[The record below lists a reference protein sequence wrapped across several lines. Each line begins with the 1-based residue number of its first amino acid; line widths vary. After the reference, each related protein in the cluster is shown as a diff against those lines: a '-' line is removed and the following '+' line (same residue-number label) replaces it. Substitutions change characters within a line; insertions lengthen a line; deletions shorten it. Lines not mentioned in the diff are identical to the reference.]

1 MQLITALQKRG
12 YDFTVITSHDGLS
25 LPDEECYKGISIY
38 RFPFQSVLSHCDLDV
53 LKAVRQHVT
62 RIKRI
67 IKPDIVHINSL
78 QPSVFFYQHTENI
91 YPAPMLMTV
100 HSPFYTSTQNSL
112 LGRMLNSAQWIV
124 TVSEAILQDVR
135 QLVPDVSSRSSVI
148 YNGLPMP
155 RIEPTPLPI
164 DEPRILCLGRLIKEK
179 GFDVALDA
187 FGRII
192 HRFPQARLVIAG
204 DGPARSDLEAQA
216 SRLGLKDMVAF
227 IGWVIPEKIPELI
240 NTATLVVMPSRWRE
254 PFGLVALQAAQMARP
269 IVATRVGGLSE
280 VVTHH
285 RTGLL
290 AEKEDNKALAEHMSY
305 LLRYPEKARQMG
317 QAARKRSRDLFGM
330 ERFVNDYDAIYKRVG
345 TVHPKMENSTR

>member
-12 YDFTVITSHDGLS
+12 YDFNVITSHDGLS
-25 LPDEECYKGISIY
+25 LPDEESYKGISIY
-38 RFPFQSVLSHCDLDV
+38 RFPFQSVLSHYDLSV
-53 LKAVRQHVT
+53 LKAVRQRVN

-67 IKPDIVHINSL
+67 IKPDVVHINSL

-91 YPAPMLMTV
+91 CPAPMLMTV

-124 TVSEAILQDVR
+124 AVSEAILQDVR

-155 RIEPTPLPI
+155 RIEPTPLPFN
-164 DEPRILCLGRLIKEK
+164 EPRILCLGRLIKEK
-179 GFDVALDA
+179 GFDIALDA

-204 DGPARSDLEAQA
+204 DGPARSDLQAQA
-216 SRLGLKDMVAF
+216 SRLGLKDMVTF

-269 IVATRVGGLSE
+269 IVATRVGGLPE
-280 VVTHH
+280 VVTH
-285 RTGLL
+285 RQTGLL
-290 AEKEDNKALAEHMSY
+290 AKKEDNKALAEHMSY

-317 QAARKRSRDLFGM
+317 QAARKRSLDLFGI
-330 ERFVNDYDAIYKRVG
+330 ERFLSEYDAMYQKLRPLRSHDNG
-345 TVHPKMENSTR
+345 SSR